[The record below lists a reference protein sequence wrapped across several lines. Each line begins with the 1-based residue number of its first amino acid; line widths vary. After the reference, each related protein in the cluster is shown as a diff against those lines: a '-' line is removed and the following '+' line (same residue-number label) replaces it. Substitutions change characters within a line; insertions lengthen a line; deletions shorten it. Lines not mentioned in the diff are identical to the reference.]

1 MHSLQPSWTNALAQW
16 VTALRA
22 AGRAETTIGSYIE
35 RVALLAKWAARQGH
49 EPWSIAGD
57 DLIEFSG
64 SRRWAP
70 ETRRGIRN
78 AITGFYGWAYG
89 TGRIDL
95 DPSLALP
102 RVVAGVNS
110 RRPAAESAVLEA
122 WRQADPREQLIL
134 RLAAEL
140 GMRRA
145 EIAVVHADDLIQDL
159 DGWSLLVHGKGNR
172 ERVLPLGDGLT
183 IAIRE
188 AALAGGG
195 YAFPGGDHG
204 HLTPRWV
211 GTLISR
217 ILPRDVTLHQL
228 RHRFATLTHQET
240 GDVRLVQALLGH
252 ASLATTQRY
261 IDMHSDQLRAG
272 LERATQRLAIN
283 SAPSRPNEM
292 RRSNVPG
299 SQV

>member
-1 MHSLQPSWTNALAQW
+1 M
-16 VTALRA
+16 
-22 AGRAETTIGSYIE
+22 
-35 RVALLAKWAARQGH
+35 
-49 EPWSIAGD
+49 
-57 DLIEFSG
+57 
-64 SRRWAP
+64 
-70 ETRRGIRN
+70 RRGQLS
-78 AITGFYGWAYG
+78 TGV
-89 TGRIDL
+89 DK
-95 DPSLALP
+95 
-102 RVVAGVNS
+102 
-110 RRPAAESAVLEA
+110 
-122 WRQADPREQLIL
+122 ADPREQLIL

-140 GMRRA
+140 GLRRA
-145 EIAVVHADDLIQDL
+145 EIAVVHARDLIQDL

-172 ERVLPLGDGLT
+172 ERVLPLGDGLAL
-183 IAIRE
+183 AIRE
-188 AALAGGG
+188 ATLAGAG

-283 SAPSRPNEM
+283 STPSRPNET
-292 RRSNVPG
+292 RKSNVPR
-299 SQV
+299 